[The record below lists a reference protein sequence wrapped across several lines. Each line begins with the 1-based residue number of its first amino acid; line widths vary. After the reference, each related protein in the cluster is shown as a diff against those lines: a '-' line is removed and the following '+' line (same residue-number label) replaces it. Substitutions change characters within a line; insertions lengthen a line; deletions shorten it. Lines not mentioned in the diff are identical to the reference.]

1 MLNSRT
7 SELDHRPFAL
17 IVDDDP
23 ETLLLIGEM
32 LEYGGY
38 GSAKA
43 SDFDAAIVTLAQGP
57 AVVLLDLVMP
67 GRVPER
73 LLDYLAQQAH
83 DVPVVL
89 MSGVRREELRVRRE
103 QARARGVQVAGILTK
118 PLWLDDV
125 LRALA
130 DALPGPSPN
139 VALAEH
145 G

>member
-1 MLNSRT
+1 MLTTRPSN
-7 SELDHRPFAL
+7 LDEQPFAL

-32 LEYGGY
+32 LAYGGY
-38 GSAKA
+38 HSIKA
-43 SDFDAAIVTLAQGP
+43 SDFDGAIAAFARGP
-57 AVVLLDLVMP
+57 SVVLLDLVMP

-73 LLDYLAQQAH
+73 LLDYLAQQGH

-103 QARARGVQVAGILTK
+103 QARARGVHVAGILTK

-125 LRALA
+125 LHALA
-130 DALPGPSPN
+130 EALPGPSPN
-139 VALAEH
+139 FALAEN